1 MKNSDF
7 IIFDFETGGFIAENN
22 PAVQIALI
30 TLDNKTL
37 KEKRRWETYIQPYD
51 NLKIEQKALDANGLR
66 MTDIKKG
73 ITKAE
78 LITELKNYFLLSN
91 PKNNRLN
98 RPILVGHNV
107 KFDMTFMNYLFKND
121 KKGLMGFISDVQHDT
136 LLEAIRAFPDEASH
150 KLGDVC
156 KLVGIDL
163 VDAHKAM
170 NDVIATADLF
180 RYFTKKL
187 RSKKGETKSVEAKS
201 DKTTKSRI
209 TYQF

>member
-7 IIFDFETGGFIAENN
+7 IVFDFETGGLVAENN

-66 MTDIKKG
+66 MTDINKG
-73 ITKAE
+73 ITKSE
-78 LITELKNYFLLSN
+78 LVAQLKDYFLLSN

-98 RPILVGHNV
+98 KPILVGHNV

-121 KKGLMGFISDVQHDT
+121 KKGLMSFISDVQHDT
-136 LLEAIRAFPDEASH
+136 LLEAIRAFPNETSH
-150 KLGDVC
+150 KLGDIC

-170 NDVIATADLF
+170 NDVVATADLF
-180 RYFTKKL
+180 RYFTKRL
-187 RSKKGETKSVEAKS
+187 RNTKVESSSTS
-201 DKTTKSRI
+201 DKAEKTVKSRLGF
-209 TYQF
+209 QF